1 MKEMIPLSLRQR
13 KAFVWWARREYE
25 DYAAIICDGAI
36 RSGKTLAMGM
46 GFFFWAM
53 ACFSDRQFALCG
65 RSVGALRRNLLETV
79 LPQLRRLG
87 FACEEKRS
95 EKLLIVRRRGREN
108 RFYLFGGANEA
119 SAALIQGMTLAGVLF
134 DEAALMPRSFVEQA
148 SARCSVEGSRLWFSC
163 NPEGPNHWFYRE
175 WVCRAEEKRALYLH
189 FTMADNP
196 SLGARVRA
204 RYESMYS
211 GIFYRR
217 FVLGEW
223 TAAEGRIYDFYAPGE
238 YAQEAPAE
246 PWERL
251 RVSVDY
257 GTVNPTSMGLWAL
270 KDGVW
275 YRVDE
280 YYYDSR
286 TEGRQ
291 KTDEEYVDA
300 LEELTRG
307 RRIERVIVDPSAAS
321 FIETLRRRGFR
332 VMRANNAVAD
342 GLRVTADLLKKRRLV
357 ICWSCKD
364 CLREMESYEW
374 VNDGSGHDVPRKE
387 NDHAMDEM
395 RYFAMSVAAVQVRER
410 GGHPFAALRGYMPL
424 GGADAALYRSVREA
438 VPIVDAAIGKLV
450 RLSGGFRVL
459 CEDERAQEELGE
471 FLRTVNVGHAQVG
484 FNAFLDKY
492 LDSLLTNGRA
502 VGEIVPDA
510 EGREIAAVLC
520 HRVEQLALREG
531 ETALDVRF
539 CGYDAAGRLRELPRQ
554 ELVLFTP
561 LLPESENPYGVSLLR
576 SMPFMAELL
585 SRIYYA
591 VGQNWERCGNVRFA
605 VVYKPQGEE
614 PDGALARERAELL
627 AQEWSGA
634 MQETRGG
641 SVRDFVSVGDVSIR
655 AIGADNVMPDC
666 EVPVRQILEQLV
678 AKTGLP
684 PFLLGLSWSST
695 ERMSSQQADM
705 LTSEITALR
714 RTLTPMVERVCRL
727 WLRLHGYGCRFAV
740 EWDDINLQDLVEE
753 AKAELYREQARRLRL
768 ENDER
773 EEQT

>member
-1 MKEMIPLSLRQR
+1 MKRR
-13 KAFVWWARREYE
+13 KKEQ
-25 DYAAIICDGAI
+25 
-36 RSGKTLAMGM
+36 T
-46 GFFFWAM
+46 
-53 ACFSDRQFALCG
+53 
-65 RSVGALRRNLLETV
+65 
-79 LPQLRRLG
+79 
-87 FACEEKRS
+87 
-95 EKLLIVRRRGREN
+95 
-108 RFYLFGGANEA
+108 GGAA
-119 SAALIQGMTLAGVLF
+119 
-134 DEAALMPRSFVEQA
+134 
-148 SARCSVEGSRLWFSC
+148 
-163 NPEGPNHWFYRE
+163 
-175 WVCRAEEKRALYLH
+175 
-189 FTMADNP
+189 
-196 SLGARVRA
+196 
-204 RYESMYS
+204 
-211 GIFYRR
+211 
-217 FVLGEW
+217 
-223 TAAEGRIYDFYAPGE
+223 
-238 YAQEAPAE
+238 
-246 PWERL
+246 
-251 RVSVDY
+251 
-257 GTVNPTSMGLWAL
+257 
-270 KDGVW
+270 
-275 YRVDE
+275 
-280 YYYDSR
+280 
-286 TEGRQ
+286 
-291 KTDEEYVDA
+291 
-300 LEELTRG
+300 
-307 RRIERVIVDPSAAS
+307 
-321 FIETLRRRGFR
+321 
-332 VMRANNAVAD
+332 
-342 GLRVTADLLKKRRLV
+342 
-357 ICWSCKD
+357 
-364 CLREMESYEW
+364 
-374 VNDGSGHDVPRKE
+374 
-387 NDHAMDEM
+387 
-395 RYFAMSVAAVQVRER
+395 AAVQVRER

-484 FNAFLDKY
+484 FSAFLDKY

-539 CGYDAAGRLRELPRQ
+539 CGYDAAGRLHELPRQ

-705 LTSEITALR
+705 LRARSRRCGARSRRWWSACAACGCACTATAAALPWSGTTSIC
-714 RTLTPMVERVCRL
+714 RTL
-727 WLRLHGYGCRFAV
+727 W
-740 EWDDINLQDLVEE
+740 
-753 AKAELYREQARRLRL
+753 RRPRRSCTASRRAGSDWKMTRGRNRL
-768 ENDER
+768 ERER
-773 EEQT
+773 KGSGHRRDGGGAGAHQPLCEEGAARGGGLHLCGEAVRQRGGSRL

>member
-1 MKEMIPLSLRQR
+1 MKVPWQKERSTGGETAVQL
-13 KAFVWWARREYE
+13 
-25 DYAAIICDGAI
+25 
-36 RSGKTLAMGM
+36 RSG
-46 GFFFWAM
+46 
-53 ACFSDRQFALCG
+53 G
-65 RSVGALRRNLLETV
+65 RSTFG
-79 LPQLRRLG
+79 RL
-87 FACEEKRS
+87 
-95 EKLLIVRRRGREN
+95 
-108 RFYLFGGANEA
+108 
-119 SAALIQGMTLAGVLF
+119 
-134 DEAALMPRSFVEQA
+134 
-148 SARCSVEGSRLWFSC
+148 
-163 NPEGPNHWFYRE
+163 
-175 WVCRAEEKRALYLH
+175 
-189 FTMADNP
+189 
-196 SLGARVRA
+196 
-204 RYESMYS
+204 
-211 GIFYRR
+211 
-217 FVLGEW
+217 
-223 TAAEGRIYDFYAPGE
+223 
-238 YAQEAPAE
+238 
-246 PWERL
+246 
-251 RVSVDY
+251 
-257 GTVNPTSMGLWAL
+257 
-270 KDGVW
+270 
-275 YRVDE
+275 
-280 YYYDSR
+280 
-286 TEGRQ
+286 
-291 KTDEEYVDA
+291 
-300 LEELTRG
+300 
-307 RRIERVIVDPSAAS
+307 
-321 FIETLRRRGFR
+321 
-332 VMRANNAVAD
+332 
-342 GLRVTADLLKKRRLV
+342 
-357 ICWSCKD
+357 
-364 CLREMESYEW
+364 ESY
-374 VNDGSGHDVPRKE
+374 VPLLDGE
-387 NDHAMDEM
+387 T
-395 RYFAMSVAAVQVRER
+395 
-410 GGHPFAALRGYMPL
+410 
-424 GGADAALYRSVREA
+424 ALYREVREA
-438 VPIVDAAIGKLV
+438 VPVVDAAICKLIRLTGGV
-450 RLSGGFRVL
+450 RVACGN
-459 CEDERAQEELGE
+459 ERAEQGLQR
-471 FLRTVNVGHAQVG
+471 FLREVPVGRGQRG
-484 FNAFLDKY
+484 INAFLDCY
-492 LDSLLTNGRA
+492 LDSLLTCGRA

>member
-1 MKEMIPLSLRQR
+1 MKRR
-13 KAFVWWARREYE
+13 KKEQ
-25 DYAAIICDGAI
+25 
-36 RSGKTLAMGM
+36 T
-46 GFFFWAM
+46 
-53 ACFSDRQFALCG
+53 
-65 RSVGALRRNLLETV
+65 
-79 LPQLRRLG
+79 
-87 FACEEKRS
+87 
-95 EKLLIVRRRGREN
+95 
-108 RFYLFGGANEA
+108 GGAA
-119 SAALIQGMTLAGVLF
+119 
-134 DEAALMPRSFVEQA
+134 
-148 SARCSVEGSRLWFSC
+148 
-163 NPEGPNHWFYRE
+163 
-175 WVCRAEEKRALYLH
+175 
-189 FTMADNP
+189 
-196 SLGARVRA
+196 
-204 RYESMYS
+204 
-211 GIFYRR
+211 
-217 FVLGEW
+217 
-223 TAAEGRIYDFYAPGE
+223 
-238 YAQEAPAE
+238 
-246 PWERL
+246 
-251 RVSVDY
+251 
-257 GTVNPTSMGLWAL
+257 
-270 KDGVW
+270 
-275 YRVDE
+275 
-280 YYYDSR
+280 
-286 TEGRQ
+286 
-291 KTDEEYVDA
+291 
-300 LEELTRG
+300 
-307 RRIERVIVDPSAAS
+307 
-321 FIETLRRRGFR
+321 
-332 VMRANNAVAD
+332 
-342 GLRVTADLLKKRRLV
+342 
-357 ICWSCKD
+357 
-364 CLREMESYEW
+364 
-374 VNDGSGHDVPRKE
+374 
-387 NDHAMDEM
+387 
-395 RYFAMSVAAVQVRER
+395 AAVQVRER

-484 FNAFLDKY
+484 FSAFLDKY

-539 CGYDAAGRLRELPRQ
+539 CGYDAAGRLHELPRQ

-714 RTLTPMVERVCRL
+714 RTLKIGRAHV
-727 WLRLHGYGCRFAV
+727 
-740 EWDDINLQDLVEE
+740 
-753 AKAELYREQARRLRL
+753 
-768 ENDER
+768 
-773 EEQT
+773 